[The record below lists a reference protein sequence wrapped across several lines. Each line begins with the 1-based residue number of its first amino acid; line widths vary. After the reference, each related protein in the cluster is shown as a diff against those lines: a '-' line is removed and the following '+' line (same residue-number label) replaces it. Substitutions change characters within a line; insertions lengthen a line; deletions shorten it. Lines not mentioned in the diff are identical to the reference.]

1 MGEKIRADAAAKR
14 GNGRRRLPNVPDA
27 LTRGPLP
34 GADGARRKQYLHN
47 SYADHIQAR
56 RQAERAAEL
65 EKIRADAAAKR
76 GNGRRRLPN
85 VPDALTRGPLPGADG
100 ARRKQYL

>member
-1 MGEKIRADAAAKR
+1 MG
-14 GNGRRRLPNVPDA
+14 
-27 LTRGPLP
+27 
-34 GADGARRKQYLHN
+34 
-47 SYADHIQAR
+47 DHIQAR
-56 RQAERAAEL
+56 RQAEQAAEL

-100 ARRKQYL
+100 ARRKQSLHNSYADHIQARRQAERAAELEKIRAEPPPKEVMVAAACPTSQMP